1 MSATR
6 RGRRPSRS
14 VSMST
19 AIDARRQAWPSARP
33 RIAPEPHP
41 VLASDDEAALRDLE
55 ASIP

>member
-1 MSATR
+1 
-6 RGRRPSRS
+6 
-14 VSMST
+14 MST